1 LTSTDTNADTGVD
14 KKWTKIPTDELAII
28 RLSGY
33 CQQANNRCSIWGRAN
48 FITQLVAAG
57 AGPSDGLLFTRI
69 TSCIF
74 NWVKLLDD

>member
-1 LTSTDTNADTGVD
+1 MPFDDTYSDTGVD

-33 CQQANNRCSIWGRAN
+33 CQQANNRCSFWGRAN
-48 FITQLVAAG
+48 FTTQIAAAG
-57 AGPSDGLLFTRI
+57 TGARDGLLFTRK